1 MQARYNEVRASS
13 LRMLKSVSEFGNSSP
28 STASS
33 LTTRQHSPRLSVVR
47 ASREKTRSASPKL
60 NSFWNLSQS
69 IVCIPISHTSVSCA
83 PLYLHVLTW
92 EGYTMYWAVCS
103 TRQLVSWSQTYPAGS
118 MRPLQD
124 ILRDQYNSGYFGWVW
139 SVVIYPDPTLS
150 HNTVCH
156 AMRHIILYFVL
167 CVLGG

>member
-33 LTTRQHSPRLSVVR
+33 LTARQHSPRLSVVR
-47 ASREKTRSASPKL
+47 AGREKTRSASPKL

-83 PLYLHVLTW
+83 PLYLHVLTWEGYTMYLHVLTW

-124 ILRDQYNSGYFGWVW
+124 ILRDQYNSGYFGWV
-139 SVVIYPDPTLS
+139 
-150 HNTVCH
+150 
-156 AMRHIILYFVL
+156 
-167 CVLGG
+167 